1 MGIEEYFG
9 EWSKV
14 IPSKELAQ
22 IMTWLPKE
30 QDLCPSI
37 QNVFKAFK
45 VTPYNKCTQIWIGLD
60 PYPQKGVATGLLF
73 ANSSET
79 PEDSISPSL
88 RIIRDA
94 MIDYTIPKYTVK
106 FDLTMESIA
115 KQGVLLL
122 NGSLSCKVGE
132 IGSHASRWRPFMSQ
146 FLRNMTSTN
155 SGLVI
160 VLFGNYAKSFQS
172 DILGFQHI
180 LIERHPAYYARRGEE
195 MSPNIFYEINKLSEQ
210 LNGYKIQYYEI

>member
-45 VTPYNKCTQIWIGLD
+45 VTPYNKYTQIWIGID

-73 ANSSET
+73 ANSSESFSRRLT
-79 PEDSISPSL
+79 IS
-88 RIIRDA
+88 
-94 MIDYTIPKYTVK
+94 
-106 FDLTMESIA
+106 LTRC
-115 KQGVLLL
+115 
-122 NGSLSCKVGE
+122 LS
-132 IGSHASRWRPFMSQ
+132 A
-146 FLRNMTSTN
+146 L
-155 SGLVI
+155 
-160 VLFGNYAKSFQS
+160 
-172 DILGFQHI
+172 
-180 LIERHPAYYARRGEE
+180 
-195 MSPNIFYEINKLSEQ
+195 
-210 LNGYKIQYYEI
+210 